1 MAFSSRRRLPVWL
14 ALLAL
19 STSLVVP
26 VAQAQSAYIL
36 TTLKIPSPST
46 DERLNIDTSS
56 RVTGTVTLL
65 AGFRSDSALAGLPGP
80 YYKNYMGQWAVSTAG
95 ATVSHTKV
103 SNTSGFLYC
112 ASPDGSKLVSEAGL
126 YDRAA
131 NKFQTMPL
139 AYASGVNNA
148 GKVVGIG
155 SVSAPAGAQVDAN
168 NSDAYARATTWSPGQ
183 AATTLLTNA
192 QFPGARAFGVN
203 NAGVVAGAV
212 YGAQS
217 TLNTRAARWV
227 NGVLEVL
234 ENQPG
239 KGSLALDVSD
249 GGQVLMLGWDTQV
262 VRVPLSDT
270 QFFDRV
276 DQINTVFGV
285 FANGA
290 YTPIVSNM
298 AGYTVYSARGINSA
312 GTVIGVLGPDQS
324 AGSTATTR
332 RAYIWQNGLMRDLTT
347 LVASKGV
354 KLPTGAVL
362 NNVVAINDQG
372 SLVAAYNNPKTQAPV
387 YVRLQAKP

>member
-1 MAFSSRRRLPVWL
+1 MDFSSRRRLPVWL
-14 ALLAL
+14 ALSAL
-19 STSLVVP
+19 SASLNVQ
-26 VAQAQSAYIL
+26 VAHAQSAYTL
-36 TTLKIPSPST
+36 TTLKMPSESS
-46 DERLNIDTSS
+46 DRRLNIDTKS

-65 AGFRSDSALAGLPGP
+65 AGFRSDSALGGFPGP
-80 YYKNYMGQWAVSTAG
+80 YYNNYMGQWAVSTAG
-95 ATVSHTKV
+95 TTVSYAKV
-103 SNTSGFLYC
+103 SSTPGFLYC
-112 ASPDGSKLVSEAGL
+112 ASPDGNKLVSEAGL
-126 YDRAA
+126 YDRTT
-131 NKFQTMPL
+131 NKFQAMPL
-139 AYASGVNNA
+139 AYASDVNNA
-148 GKVVGIG
+148 GKVVGID
-155 SVSAPAGAQVDAN
+155 SVNAPAGAQVDSN
-168 NSDAYARATTWSPGQ
+168 NIDAYARAKTWSPGQ
-183 AATTLLTNA
+183 AATTLVTNA

-203 NAGVVAGAV
+203 NAGVVAGVV

-249 GGQVLMLGWDTQV
+249 GGQVLIMGWDTQV
-262 VRVPLSDT
+262 VRVPLSDN

-290 YTPIVSNM
+290 YTPIVSNVV
-298 AGYTVYSARGINSA
+298 GYTVYNARGINSS
-312 GTVIGVLGPDQS
+312 GTVVGVLGPDLS

-362 NNVVAINDQG
+362 SNVVAINDQG
-372 SLVAAYNNPKTQAPV
+372 SVVAAYNNPKTQAPV